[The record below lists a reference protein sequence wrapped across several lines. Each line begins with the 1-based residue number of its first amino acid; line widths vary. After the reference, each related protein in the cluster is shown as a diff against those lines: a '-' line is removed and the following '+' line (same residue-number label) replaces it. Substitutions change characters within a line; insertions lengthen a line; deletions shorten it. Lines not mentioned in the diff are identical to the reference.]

1 MIPKSKGQIEEL
13 SCSTVEGL
21 TAYAYK
27 IGKLVFVNVERSG
40 SNFTKAWNY
49 YNIVTIA
56 GVTAKK
62 EAYSNFNNQHGKSG
76 SLSISKNSNVITLN
90 YFNESSILAENSWI
104 RGQLVFVCN

>member
-1 MIPKSKGQIEEL
+1 MIPRCKGQIEEL
-13 SCSTVEGL
+13 SCTTVEGL

-27 IGKLVFVNVERSG
+27 IGKLVFVNVEGDG
-40 SNFTKAWNY
+40 SNFTSAWNN

-76 SLSISKNSNVITLN
+76 SLLIAKNANVITLN
-90 YFNESSILAENSWI
+90 YFNESSILADDSWI
-104 RGQLVFVCN
+104 RGQIVFVCN